1 MSVLEELRTM
11 ARAMDQGNLRTEA
24 PRAVAP
30 VARVTGHGG
39 VAAGGTK
46 EPFAVGSWLHEFEL
60 FILDAI
66 GAADGGSA
74 IALDSLYACDQR
86 VARFMHGKAMA
97 IASGGGGSERFGA
110 DNAACDFGVHR
121 YQYGTGGLRRL
132 SG

>member
-1 MSVLEELRTM
+1 
-11 ARAMDQGNLRTEA
+11 MDQGNLRTEA

-46 EPFAVGSWLHEFEL
+46 EPFAVGSWVHEFEL